1 MLGGGATPENR
12 RAVFAMLPPPDKY
25 LLVLD
30 GADHLTFNG
39 GPGQRRS
46 ASHDAETARYHRVLK
61 ATTLAFW
68 NAYLR
73 GSAEDRA
80 WLAGGARDAVGPR
93 DSWQS
98 K

>member
-1 MLGGGATPENR
+1 MAAAHGTQPREMALHG
-12 RAVFAMLPPPDKY
+12 PD
-25 LLVLD
+25 
-30 GADHLTFNG
+30 
-39 GPGQRRS
+39 S
-46 ASHDAETARYHRVLK
+46 RYHRVLK

-73 GSAEDRA
+73 GDAPSRA
-80 WLAGGARDAVGPR
+80 WLASGARDALGPG